1 MSLHSIWKLNFKLL
15 ASDKLKVTTSS
26 DCETQALLKSRTR
39 PTTAVQPNV
48 WYRRRGIRSRGAILV
63 LIISVCVNSGALD
76 QLLQS
81 LLKVNKL
88 LQNSQ
93 ALLFFIYVVFG
104 VALPQLFYPLAGWLA
119 DARFGRHR
127 VIQTSLWCVWLG
139 QCALSVAILLFQ
151 LLQGHS
157 TAYYCIFVY
166 GLFPVAFIIINV
178 GLAGF
183 QANIIQ
189 FGIDQM
195 VDASGDQISAFIH
208 WYYWSTF
215 IGGAAFSVV
224 LQSLIPNYT
233 LYVLKLGINVI
244 LTSVALLCWYKLKRW
259 LIIEPQCQNP
269 FKTAYDV
276 ITFASKHNR
285 PIYRSA
291 LTYWDDTPPSR
302 LDLGKNK
309 YGGPFSTEE
318 VENVKSFF
326 AITAV
331 LLSLGLYITAD
342 NTVRVDIYCM
352 HTYMLCRSYSF
363 SLQHH

>member
-1 MSLHSIWKLNFKLL
+1 MYRKAQESQLL
-15 ASDKLKVTTSS
+15 VKRPLKY
-26 DCETQALLKSRTR
+26 CLLRGSGSKG
-39 PTTAVQPNV
+39 AV
-48 WYRRRGIRSRGAILV
+48 LV
-63 LIISVCVNSGALD
+63 LIISACIDSGLTNTLNNILRALIQTKSNSRIILD
-76 QLLQS
+76 LTTVL
-81 LLKVNKL
+81 V
-88 LQNSQ
+88 
-93 ALLFFIYVVFG
+93 G

-139 QCALSVAILLFQ
+139 QCALSITLLLFQ

-157 TAYYCIFVY
+157 AYYYTFVY

-195 VDASGDQISAFIH
+195 VDASGDQMSAFIH
-208 WYYWSTF
+208 WYYWSKT
-215 IGGAAFSVV
+215 IWPGIISIILGLV
-224 LQSLIPNYT
+224 LSANT
-233 LYVLKLGINVI
+233 LYVAGTGINV
-244 LTSVALLCWYKLKRW
+244 LLLSVALLCWYKLKRL
-259 LIIEPQCQNP
+259 LIIEPHSQNP
-269 FKTAYDV
+269 FKIVYSV
-276 ITFASKHNR
+276 IKFASKHNR

-331 LLSLGLYITAD
+331 LLSLGLYIIAD
-342 NTVRVDIYCM
+342 YTVRFHFFVLYLYVFIFYF
-352 HTYMLCRSYSF
+352 LYS
-363 SLQHH
+363 